1 MDGLYLDGLQ
11 AAAESDDGNRCAAM
25 AASPPRTVTLRIR
38 GPLERADLPG
48 LFARTCALLD
58 AGDVDAIECNVAD
71 LEAGMIAAE
80 ALARLALVARR
91 RGCRTRL
98 SGASPALLALVA
110 FVGLAE
116 VLPRR
121 PGQGG
126 AQRG

>member
-1 MDGLYLDGLQ
+1 MSLASIEGLYGDGRR
-11 AAAESDDGNRCAAM
+11 AATIDDGHRCRAM

-38 GPLERADLPG
+38 GPLERTDLPG

-58 AGDVDAIECNVAD
+58 ASDDVDAVECEVSDVEAD
-71 LEAGMIAAE
+71 AVAAE

-98 SGASPALLALVA
+98 CGASPELLALVA

-116 VLPRR
+116 VLPGY
-121 PGQGG
+121 PG
-126 AQRG
+126 